1 MIHQTW
7 FVVAENVITNFH
19 NNAQMQNVNVALLK
33 IMLRVV
39 TQKMQQKF
47 SQAVRSRTS
56 LIHIIIILIFSVDVK
71 APGILRLPN
80 NLHTSYK

>member
-7 FVVAENVITNFH
+7 FVVAEDVITNFH

-39 TQKMQQKF
+39 RQKMQQKF
-47 SQAVRSRTS
+47 SQAVRSRTL
-56 LIHIIIILIFSVDVK
+56 LIHILIILIFSVDVK

>member
-7 FVVAENVITNFH
+7 FVVAEDVITNFH

-33 IMLRVV
+33 IMLGVV

-47 SQAVRSRTS
+47 SQAVRSRTL
-56 LIHIIIILIFSVDVK
+56 LIHIIILIFSVDVK
-71 APGILRLPN
+71 VPGILRLPN
-80 NLHTSYK
+80 NLHTSYI

>member
-7 FVVAENVITNFH
+7 FVVAEDVITNFH

-47 SQAVRSRTS
+47 SQAVRSRTL
-56 LIHIIIILIFSVDVK
+56 LIHILIILIFSVDVK